1 MAARKANKKTTKVN
15 QNQRQLKG
23 ALNPSHD
30 PRVKL
35 TRITPEIAASLIEK
49 SEAEN
54 LRKDRKNRHIRDY
67 KVNQYVQAYQDE
79 SWDAYVSVIHVDD
92 DGFLVNGWHRCYASV
107 MSGMAFN
114 TIFVVTPDR
123 ELTDNTVDT
132 GTNRTSADILF
143 RKNFRHSNKLS
154 TAIRMCIRHQNRGF
168 PYDNT
173 VIVSNSQVAKFA
185 DENRDKL
192 ERIVE
197 SIPPGCG
204 KITSPSK
211 LMFMQLVAKSTR
223 QAQEFTY
230 ELINGY
236 KLDGSGLPKGSA
248 TFQLRERLNAA
259 RMSKRFNRT
268 SDSLTG
274 AQETYII
281 CNTYT
286 KWSKGERI
294 SRIQLPRIRVGDE
307 ARDIVVAYSFRKNL

>member
-1 MAARKANKKTTKVN
+1 MAAKKTKKTITKIKKHKH
-15 QNQRQLKG
+15 RPL
-23 ALNPSHD
+23 SEESDHD

-35 TRITPEIAASLIEK
+35 TRITPGRAAELIEK

-54 LRKDRKNRHIRDY
+54 KRQNRKNRNIREY
-67 KVNQYVQAYQDE
+67 KVNQYIEAYQDE
-79 SWDAYVSVIHVDD
+79 SWDAYVSVIHVD

-107 MSGMAFN
+107 MSGLAFN

-132 GTNRTSADILF
+132 GTNRTSADILY
-143 RKNFRHSNKLS
+143 RKNFKHSNKLS
-154 TAIRMCIRHQNRGF
+154 TAIRMCLRHQNRGF

-173 VIVSNSQVAKFA
+173 VIVTNAHVAKFA
-185 DENRDKL
+185 DENREKL
-192 ERIVE
+192 ERIVD
-197 SIPPGCG
+197 SIPTGCG

-211 LMFMQLVAKSTR
+211 LMFMQLIAKSTK
-223 QAQEFTY
+223 QAQQFTY

-236 KLDGSGLPKGSA
+236 KLDGSGLPKGSG

-268 SDSLTG
+268 GDSLTG

-281 CNTYT
+281 CNVYS
-286 KWSKGERI
+286 KWAKGERI
-294 SRIQLPRIRVGDE
+294 SRIQLPRIRVGDD
-307 ARDIVVAYSFRKNL
+307 ARDIVVTYSLKKSL